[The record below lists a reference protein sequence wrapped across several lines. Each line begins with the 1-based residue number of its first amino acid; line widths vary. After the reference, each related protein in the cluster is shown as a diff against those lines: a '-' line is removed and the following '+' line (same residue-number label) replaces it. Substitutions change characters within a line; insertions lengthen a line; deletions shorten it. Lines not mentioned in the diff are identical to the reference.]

1 MADIVEFWVL
11 GLNEAVDSG
20 TNLIDVLING
30 LHHLLSLQTAA
41 LNFILLI
48 VDIHELPR
56 SCIKVCLH
64 LLQVSALAEQSLA
77 DSTALVFEDL
87 LAFDVGTLR
96 TLHKFVAVVFVS
108 CLQVQQ
114 GCSHR
119 LDLFFALLVFGV
131 ELITIALQFFLL
143 LGGFNNV
150 VDLRVLSDCLCL
162 SCCWFVLLHQTL
174 ILNSKILDHL
184 LSVL

>member
-1 MADIVEFWVL
+1 
-11 GLNEAVDSG
+11 
-20 TNLIDVLING
+20 
-30 LHHLLSLQTAA
+30 
-41 LNFILLI
+41 
-48 VDIHELPR
+48 
-56 SCIKVCLH
+56 
-64 LLQVSALAEQSLA
+64 
-77 DSTALVFEDL
+77 
-87 LAFDVGTLR
+87 
-96 TLHKFVAVVFVS
+96 
-108 CLQVQQ
+108 LQVQQ